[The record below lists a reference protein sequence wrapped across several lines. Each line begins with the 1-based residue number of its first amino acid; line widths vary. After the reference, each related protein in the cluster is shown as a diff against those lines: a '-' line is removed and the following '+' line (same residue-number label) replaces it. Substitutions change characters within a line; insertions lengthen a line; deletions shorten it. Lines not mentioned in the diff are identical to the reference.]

1 MSYAERIEQILS
13 DGRWHCIMEII
24 NATGT
29 SARNRISELNQL
41 YEAQHNKKRYIG
53 KTCELEK
60 HNHEANLFMYKL
72 NNSEV
77 EIIKPLSNESN
88 KQKEEI
94 QDWLDKTQEER
105 HDYVVNLLKSA
116 GLR

>member
-1 MSYAERIEQILS
+1 
-13 DGRWHCIMEII
+13 MEII

-53 KTCELEK
+53 KTCELEQ

-77 EIIKPLSNESN
+77 EIIKPLSSESN

-94 QDWLDKTQEER
+94 QDWLDKTPEER
-105 HDYVVNLLKSA
+105 HEHVVNLLKSA